1 MPNFLNTLPEFDGR
15 SNSQTAEDWLAA
27 IEGVAKL
34 HRWPDAFKIE
44 SARSRMIGP
53 ANNWFTGRKF
63 TNWDEFVFQFKRTF
77 VGSKLNIVERM
88 KNMLKRVQSE
98 SETVADYF
106 HHKARLC
113 RELELPFNE
122 TKQQIVAGLRS
133 RDLCYYLLARHH
145 IDEDNLCYDLT
156 SFTQISDA
164 RSQYFKKDKP
174 QRPNTNEVSHVTSS
188 TTKSQMPTASKD
200 TNRKTFTKLPPR
212 NDKDEPLCFNCSTYG
227 HVSRYCTKPK
237 KAKCEK
243 CGKYGH
249 EKNACF
255 TNTQVVSLVSSTP
268 NTINEKYFFDV
279 LVNEKPVRAYVD
291 TGSQLCLMRKSDAIT
306 MGLSIES
313 IPNTVEIRG
322 YGDGRLVPIG
332 VVTVKLRVDCA
343 TSQVPIYI
351 VSDDA
356 QTIALIVGQPFTEQ
370 SHVVLVKRGDILR
383 IYEDTKEGND
393 VFDMD
398 IPELPPRVISL
409 WAKQTEVIS
418 PKHVGV
424 IEVQSDNKSLDLF
437 VNAQIRDDRC
447 IPSCV
452 ITTDDQGKARLPIIN
467 LSTSDVHVKENERIS
482 RAILCTEI
490 AETQCEKSDFDVESI
505 KHGDQLTNEEQLAL
519 QTLIIKYRNCFAT
532 QMSELGKVK
541 STECNIITV
550 TNKPVTFRPYRLS
563 ESERR
568 TVREMVEDLKGCG
581 IITDSNSP
589 YASPILL
596 VKKKDGGSRFC
607 VDYRALNKITVKD
620 RYPLPLIEEQIDRL
634 AGMKLYTNLDMFS
647 GYYQIPMSKDA
658 REKTSFITPDG
669 QYEFTRMP
677 FGIANGP
684 SVYQRMINQVLG
696 PLRFTIA
703 MVFMDDVLIPSRTVE
718 DGLYNLET
726 VLETFVNANLTLNLK
741 KCNFLCT
748 EIEYLGFQIS
758 EGSIAPSKR
767 KIEAVM
773 NFPRPRDVHNVRQYL
788 GLTGYFRRYVQGYA
802 QITKPLTSLL
812 HKDTPWEWTEDQD
825 AAFEKLKSIL
835 TNKPIL
841 KLYDPLSEMEVH
853 CDASQLGLGAILLQK
868 DERASMHPVA
878 YASRQ
883 TTAEESRYHS
893 TELETLAVV
902 WSLQKFRTYLIG
914 KKFKV
919 ITDCAAVRWTFC
931 KKNIVPRIGRWWLQI
946 MDYDFEVEH
955 RAGDKMD
962 HVDALSRNPN
972 AEEKSILEETEI
984 FHVLLNTMDNDDW
997 LTLAQRHDNKLN
1009 EIIRI
1014 VGIGGE
1020 QVLNKAER
1028 KIQEEYSVV
1037 DGRLYRR
1044 NNDKL
1049 LWVVPKRARSQI
1061 TRLCHNNVGHPAV
1074 ENTLERLRRHYWFPY
1089 MKRYVKGFVGSC
1101 LDCLYNKVPGGQ
1113 RQGKLHAI
1121 DKIGVPFHTVHVDHL
1136 GPFIKGKLNNVYLFV
1151 LVDGFTKF
1159 SILRPTKNV
1168 KSSTTTKLMEDI
1180 IAIFGPMVKIVS
1192 DRGTAFTGKEFEQM
1206 CKARNI
1212 IHVRN
1217 ATATPRANGQCER
1230 LNRTILSMLTTTCKE
1245 EDDWDK
1251 VIGRIQWSINNAFNK
1266 ATKSTPF
1273 TLMFGFIPRTY
1284 DGDAVQDE
1292 VLSTQ
1297 NNACDILQLR
1307 ARALESIV
1315 AEQKKMQD
1323 YHNQGRIKVPTFTTG
1338 DLVMI
1343 QRQTTGQPGESK
1355 KMLVKY
1361 KGPYVITEVLPNDRF
1376 RVQDLP
1382 EIQRTQRFYEGVVAL
1397 DQMKMYMNSG
1407 SDSCEEEEDS
1417 NQEDEEMEKEED
1429 KTDQRPIRVR
1439 RKPNKFEDFV

>member
-1 MPNFLNTLPEFDGR
+1 MEGGNNGGVLQFCNTRPRVLYATMAQFM
-15 SNSQTAEDWLAA
+15 
-27 IEGVAKL
+27 
-34 HRWPDAFKIE
+34 E
-44 SARSRMIGP
+44 S
-53 ANNWFTGRKF
+53 
-63 TNWDEFVFQFKRTF
+63 
-77 VGSKLNIVERM
+77 ERE
-88 KNMLKRVQSE
+88 NMLLVLDNFKFFKVKRPLASGL
-98 SETVADYF
+98 TKWRCIIKTC
-106 HHKARLC
+106 KA
-113 RELELPFNE
+113 F
-122 TKQQIVAGLRS
+122 V
-133 RDLCYYLLARHH
+133 
-145 IDEDNLCYDLT
+145 
-156 SFTQISDA
+156 
-164 RSQYFKKDKP
+164 
-174 QRPNTNEVSHVTSS
+174 
-188 TTKSQMPTASKD
+188 
-200 TNRKTFTKLPPR
+200 KTFGETT
-212 NDKDEPLCFNCSTYG
+212 NISEQNVDHDKHSAN
-227 HVSRYCTKPK
+227 RQ
-237 KAKCEK
+237 
-243 CGKYGH
+243 
-249 EKNACF
+249 N
-255 TNTQVVSLVSSTP
+255 
-268 NTINEKYFFDV
+268 
-279 LVNEKPVRAYVD
+279 
-291 TGSQLCLMRKSDAIT
+291 
-306 MGLSIES
+306 
-313 IPNTVEIRG
+313 
-322 YGDGRLVPIG
+322 
-332 VVTVKLRVDCA
+332 
-343 TSQVPIYI
+343 
-351 VSDDA
+351 
-356 QTIALIVGQPFTEQ
+356 LI
-370 SHVVLVKRGDILR
+370 K
-383 IYEDTKEGND
+383 
-393 VFDMD
+393 
-398 IPELPPRVISL
+398 
-409 WAKQTEVIS
+409 
-418 PKHVGV
+418 
-424 IEVQSDNKSLDLF
+424 
-437 VNAQIRDDRC
+437 IRDDRC

-467 LSTSDVHVKENERIS
+467 FSTSDVHVKENERIS
-482 RAILCTEI
+482 RAILCTEM
-490 AETQCEKSDFDVESI
+490 AETQCEKSDFEVESI
-505 KHGDQLTNEEQLAL
+505 KHGDQLTTEEQLAL
-519 QTLIIKYRNCFAT
+519 QTLIIKYQNCFAT

-541 STECNIITV
+541 STECDIITV
-550 TNKPVTFRPYRLS
+550 ANEPVTFRPYRLS

-568 TVREMVEDLKGCG
+568 AVREMVEYLKGCG

-634 AGMKLYTNLDMFS
+634 A
-647 GYYQIPMSKDA
+647 
-658 REKTSFITPDG
+658 
-669 QYEFTRMP
+669 
-677 FGIANGP
+677 ANGP

-718 DGLYNLET
+718 DGLNNLET

-773 NFPRPRDVHNVRQYL
+773 NFPRPRDVYNVRQYL
-788 GLTGYFRRYVQGYA
+788 GLTGYFRRY
-802 QITKPLTSLL
+802 
-812 HKDTPWEWTEDQD
+812 DTPWEWTEDQD
-825 AAFEKLKSIL
+825 AAFEKLKLIL

-841 KLYDPLSEMEVH
+841 KLYDPLSETEVH

-893 TELETLAVV
+893 TELETLA
-902 WSLQKFRTYLIG
+902 
-914 KKFKV
+914 
-919 ITDCAAVRWTFC
+919 
-931 KKNIVPRIGRWWLQI
+931 I

-962 HVDALSRNPN
+962 HVDTLSRNPN

-1014 VGIGGE
+1014 IGIGGE

-1101 LDCLYNKVPGGQ
+1101 LDCLYNKVLGGQ

-1180 IAIFGPMVKIVS
+1180 IAIFGPMVRIVS

-1206 CKARNI
+1206 CKPRNI

-1217 ATATPRANGQCER
+1217 ATATPRSNGQCER

-1284 DGDAVQDE
+1284 DGDAIQDE

-1297 NNACDILQLR
+1297 NNACDVLQLR

-1315 AEQKKMQD
+1315 AEQKKMRV

-1343 QRQTTGQPGESK
+1343 QCQTTGQPGESK

-1361 KGPYVITEVLPNDRF
+1361 KGPYIITEVLPNDRL

-1407 SDSCEEEEDS
+1407 SDSCEG
-1417 NQEDEEMEKEED
+1417 DEEMEKEEED
-1429 KTDQRPIRVR
+1429 KADQ
-1439 RKPNKFEDFV
+1439 

>member
-1 MPNFLNTLPEFDGR
+1 MNDDLRTNMPNNKNNYVYEDQSSPQESRASCNEKLDTGSTHNLQKLRNEESNENADHNYAAKSNDQTPKDEAVLPTQSVITSSLDPMIKALLEQNQALINGLLKNERYRDRSSTPSESSEYLVMPNFLNTLPEFDGR
-15 SNSQTAEDWLAA
+15 GNSQTAEDWLAA

-34 HRWPDAFKIE
+34 HRWPDAFRIE
-44 SARSRMIGP
+44 TARSRMTGP

-63 TNWDEFVFQFKRTF
+63 TNWDEFVIQFKHTF

-88 KNMLKRVQSE
+88 KNMLNRVQGE

-113 RELELPFNE
+113 RELELPFDE

-145 IDEDNLCYDLT
+145 IDEDSLCYDLT
-156 SFTQISDA
+156 SFAQINDA
-164 RSQYFKKDKP
+164 CSHYFKKGKP
-174 QRPNTNEVSHVTSS
+174 QRPNTNEVSLVTSS
-188 TTKSQMPTASKD
+188 TTKSQMPTAFIS
-200 TNRKTFTKLPPR
+200 
-212 NDKDEPLCFNCSTYG
+212 
-227 HVSRYCTKPK
+227 
-237 KAKCEK
+237 
-243 CGKYGH
+243 
-249 EKNACF
+249 
-255 TNTQVVSLVSSTP
+255 
-268 NTINEKYFFDV
+268 
-279 LVNEKPVRAYVD
+279 
-291 TGSQLCLMRKSDAIT
+291 
-306 MGLSIES
+306 
-313 IPNTVEIRG
+313 
-322 YGDGRLVPIG
+322 
-332 VVTVKLRVDCA
+332 
-343 TSQVPIYI
+343 
-351 VSDDA
+351 
-356 QTIALIVGQPFTEQ
+356 ALIVGQPFTEQ
-370 SHVVLVKRGDILR
+370 SHVVLVKRGEIVR
-383 IYEDTKEGND
+383 IYEDTKEGNN

-409 WAKQTEVIS
+409 WAKQTEAIS

-424 IEVQSDNKSLDLF
+424 IEIQSDDKSLDLF
-437 VNAQIRDDRC
+437 VNAQVRDDRC

-452 ITTDDQGKARLPIIN
+452 ITTDNQGKARLPIIN

-490 AETQCEKSDFDVESI
+490 AETQYEKLDFEVESI
-505 KHGDQLTNEEQLAL
+505 KHGDQLATEEKLAL
-519 QTLIIKYRNCFAT
+519 QTLINKYRNCFAT

-541 STECNIITV
+541 STECDIITV
-550 TNKPVTFRPYRLS
+550 TKEPVTFRPYRLS

-634 AGMKLYTNLDMFS
+634 SGMKLYTNLDMYS

-658 REKTSFITPDG
+658 REKTSFVTPDG

-726 VLETFVNANLTLNLK
+726 VLETFVNANLTLSLK

-788 GLTGYFRRYVQGYA
+788 GLTGYFRRFVQGYA
-802 QITKPLTSLL
+802 QITRPFTSLL

-825 AAFEKLKSIL
+825 AAFEKLKFIL
-835 TNKPIL
+835 TSEPIL
-841 KLYDPLSEMEVH
+841 KLYDPLSETEVH
-853 CDASQLGLGAILLQK
+853 CDASQMGLGAILLQK
-868 DERASMHPVA
+868 DEQASMRPVA

-972 AEEKSILEETEI
+972 AKEESILEETEI
-984 FHVLLNTMDNDDW
+984 FHVLLNTTDSDDW

-1014 VGIGGE
+1014 VGLGGE
-1020 QVLNKAER
+1020 KVLSKAER
-1028 KIQEEYSVV
+1028 QIQEEYSVV

-1044 NNDKL
+1044 NSDKL
-1049 LWVVPKRARSQI
+1049 LWVVPKRARGQI

-1151 LVDGFTKF
+1151 LIDGFTKF
-1159 SILRPTKNV
+1159 SIFKRPTKNV
-1168 KSSTTTKLMEDI
+1168 KSSTNTKLMEDI
-1180 IAIFGPMVKIVS
+1180 IAIFGPMVRIVS
-1192 DRGTAFTGKEFEQM
+1192 DCGTAFTGKEFEQM
-1206 CKARNI
+1206 CKTRNI

-1245 EDDWDK
+1245 EADWDK

-1284 DGDAVQDE
+1284 DGD
-1292 VLSTQ
+1292 
-1297 NNACDILQLR
+1297 
-1307 ARALESIV
+1307 
-1315 AEQKKMQD
+1315 
-1323 YHNQGRIKVPTFTTG
+1323 
-1338 DLVMI
+1338 
-1343 QRQTTGQPGESK
+1343 
-1355 KMLVKY
+1355 
-1361 KGPYVITEVLPNDRF
+1361 VI
-1376 RVQDLP
+1376 
-1382 EIQRTQRFYEGVVAL
+1382 
-1397 DQMKMYMNSG
+1397 
-1407 SDSCEEEEDS
+1407 
-1417 NQEDEEMEKEED
+1417 
-1429 KTDQRPIRVR
+1429 
-1439 RKPNKFEDFV
+1439 